1 MQRRASWNL
10 CTCVVLAAVSTP
22 AGAQDRDPATDPAL
36 NDPNVSERV
45 RDLERPAGAALSPTP
60 RRPAA
65 EPRPQRA
72 AQQDPIQAALRAGP
86 LRPEGTFISRQRGSL
101 VRGRSGEW
109 ILVPRRDAN
118 GRAER
123 PMVILPSRNLE
134 RMVAQAGP
142 DPEAGTFLVT
152 GQVFAYRGVNYLL
165 LPVVPPVLEDSG
177 PSPTPAEPAAEEHPA
192 PGTPPPAGDPDLGE
206 VIRELESHRG
216 RTRELGSGPQPRSAA
231 VGDHADTPAEPG
243 AEAPDPALLPEGTM
257 LLRRR
262 GRLVRNAGGE
272 TALLLDTDADTAT
285 ALDPPLVISPC
296 AMLERMEW
304 LVLAQGE
311 AMVFEVTGRVLEY
324 RGRNHL
330 LPMLFRAY
338 PPTELERRQ

>member
-1 MQRRASWNL
+1 MGRRAYWNL
-10 CTCVVLAAVSTP
+10 CTCVALAAHAVP

-36 NDPNVSERV
+36 NDPKVAERV

-60 RRPAA
+60 PPQRPLG

-72 AQQDPIQAALRAGP
+72 PQDPIQAALRAGP

-109 ILVPRRDAN
+109 ILVFRRDAK

-123 PMVILPSRNLE
+123 PMVIVPSRNVE

-142 DPEAGTFLVT
+142 DPEARTFLVT

-165 LPVVPPVLEDSG
+165 LPVVPPVLEDG
-177 PSPTPAEPAAEEHPA
+177 DPPPAPTEPAEHPT
-192 PGTPPPAGDPDLGE
+192 PGTPPPASDPDLGE
-206 VIRELESHRG
+206 VIRELESHQG

-231 VGDHADTPAEPG
+231 VGDHSADTPTDPKAETP
-243 AEAPDPALLPEGTM
+243 APALLPEGTM

-262 GRLVRNAGGE
+262 GRLVRVAGGD
-272 TALLLDTDADTAT
+272 TALLLDSDADTAA
-285 ALDPPLVISPC
+285 ALDPPLILSPC

-304 LVLAQGE
+304 LALAQGE